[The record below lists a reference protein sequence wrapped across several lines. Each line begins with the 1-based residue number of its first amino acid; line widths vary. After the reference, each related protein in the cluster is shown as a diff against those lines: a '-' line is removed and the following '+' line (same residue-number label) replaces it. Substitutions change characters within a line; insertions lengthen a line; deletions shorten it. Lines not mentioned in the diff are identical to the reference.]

1 MEAGELQD
9 WLVYFHCLSVNF
21 LGEGVDGQSPGEEDF
36 ASFGDGLH
44 HAVTKTVGDSSQLQP
59 IKTVGKPNLL

>member
-1 MEAGELQD
+1 MYLDG
-9 WLVYFHCLSVNF
+9 LSVNF
-21 LGEGVDGQSPGEEDF
+21 LGEGIDGQSPGEEDF
-36 ASFGDGLH
+36 ASFGDSLH